1 MLEMLT
7 RVLDHKIE
15 FVVVGAVAL
24 VAYLLSRRSGR
35 KALKGPLSP
44 EEFRKFKLV
53 EKRVI
58 NHNTKWFRFA
68 LPNPTDML
76 NLPIG
81 QHISMRFETED
92 GKEVVRSYTPV
103 STADTQG
110 HVDFIIKIYPTG
122 AMSQHVD
129 KLEIG
134 DYMEMRGPKGRM
146 TYKPNMKKNIGMI
159 AGGSGITPM
168 LQLARAVCGN
178 PVDKTRLSLV
188 FANIAERDILVREEL
203 EALTKNDNFSLY
215 CVLQEPPANWT
226 QGTGFVSQEVITQQ
240 LPPPGPDTLILLC
253 GPGPMN
259 VAMEKH
265 LAALGYSKDMIFRY

>member
-1 MLEMLT
+1 MLT

-81 QHISMRFETED
+81 QHISMRYVMLLHVIAAYGSRFETED

-110 HVDFIIKIYPTG
+110 HVDFIIK
-122 AMSQHVD
+122 V
-129 KLEIG
+129 EI
-134 DYMEMRGPKGRM
+134 R
-146 TYKPNMKKNIGMI
+146 I
-159 AGGSGITPM
+159 
-168 LQLARAVCGN
+168 
-178 PVDKTRLSLV
+178 
-188 FANIAERDILVREEL
+188 
-203 EALTKNDNFSLY
+203 
-215 CVLQEPPANWT
+215 
-226 QGTGFVSQEVITQQ
+226 
-240 LPPPGPDTLILLC
+240 
-253 GPGPMN
+253 
-259 VAMEKH
+259 
-265 LAALGYSKDMIFRY
+265 